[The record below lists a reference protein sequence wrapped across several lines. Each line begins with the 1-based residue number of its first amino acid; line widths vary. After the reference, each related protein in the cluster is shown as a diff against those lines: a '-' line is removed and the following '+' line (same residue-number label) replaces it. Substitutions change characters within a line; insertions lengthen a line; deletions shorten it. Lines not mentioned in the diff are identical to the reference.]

1 MVWGQTLRVDL
12 LGVDRRSRDSEDQP
26 LHVNSWFS
34 RADGV
39 KFVYHDPRGGRFS
52 GHGDRSNCVLVAST
66 GESATV
72 HSFSN
77 ERKPFGKIPIGTVA
91 MAWVNPSTGETFVL
105 IFHEALFFGNCLDH
119 SLLCPNQLRAHG
131 VKVYDT
137 PKSFEPGSPHA
148 IMLDDPE
155 LKEITIPLR
164 LRGVFSY
171 FDTHQPTEEEM
182 ENCCRIV
189 LTSEEPW
196 NPNDATERCHFRR
209 AGGVG
214 TAGLGNYD
222 ARSRH

>member
-1 MVWGQTLRVDL
+1 VEVRNRRFVLSLARNDASGSVDL
-12 LGVDRRSRDSEDQP
+12 DS
-26 LHVNSWFS
+26 H
-34 RADGV
+34 ADT
-39 KFVYHDPRGGRFS
+39 FVGG
-52 GHGDRSNCVLVAST
+52 SNCVLVAST

-164 LRGVFSY
+164 LRGVFSC

-182 ENCCRIV
+182 ENCRRIV

-196 NPNDATERCHFRR
+196 NPNDATF
-209 AGGVG
+209 
-214 TAGLGNYD
+214 
-222 ARSRH
+222 ARPLLLTD